1 MGGLMAIRKASPVRA
16 WRADPGLA
24 QNAVPVFRASASAS
38 ARQHRTR
45 GTGAPQHSASGRA
58 VITRGVPADSTRA
71 ISRASPT
78 PPTGERRLCP
88 LAHGTASNSA
98 RGPIAAKFGLAGGA
112 ISHRGTIWTLGATA
126 RQPALW
132 LLPRVRGRSAMLPN
146 AEPIP
151 GVRPRTSERVCNF
164 RQTRRAGWAIV
175 DALPQPRSEA
185 PTSAYSTG
193 TLPRRAI
200 LRCMTWSPRQG
211 FL

>member
-24 QNAVPVFRASASAS
+24 QNAVPVFRASAS

-98 RGPIAAKFGLAGGA
+98 RGPIAAKFGPGRRRDQAPGHDLDARRNGE
-112 ISHRGTIWTLGATA
+112 TA
-126 RQPALW
+126 RPVAAATSA
-132 LLPRVRGRSAMLPN
+132 RAVCHAAKRGADTGR
-146 AEPIP
+146 E
-151 GVRPRTSERVCNF
+151 TSN
-164 RQTRRAGWAIV
+164 QRAGV
-175 DALPQPRSEA
+175 Q
-185 PTSAYSTG
+185 
-193 TLPRRAI
+193 
-200 LRCMTWSPRQG
+200 
-211 FL
+211 F